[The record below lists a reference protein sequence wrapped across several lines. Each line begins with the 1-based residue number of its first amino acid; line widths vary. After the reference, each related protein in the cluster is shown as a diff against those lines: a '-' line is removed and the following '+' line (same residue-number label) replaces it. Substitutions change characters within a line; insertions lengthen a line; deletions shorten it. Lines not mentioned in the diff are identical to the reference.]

1 MRRVTSSE
9 ELQEILNPTRTER
22 TITLPD
28 GRVITVIEDRNILR
42 AKIEMEKRNVARF
55 LERAEQH
62 QMLVDAYQDVLDD
75 LEGGSA

>member
-9 ELQEILNPTRTER
+9 ELQDILNPKRTER

-28 GRVITVIEDRNILR
+28 GRVITVIEDRDILR
-42 AKIEMEKRNVARF
+42 AKIEMERRNVARF

>member
-28 GRVITVIEDRNILR
+28 GRVITVIEDRDILR

-55 LERAEQH
+55 LERAEHH

>member
-9 ELQEILNPTRTER
+9 ELQDILNPKRTER

-28 GRVITVIEDRNILR
+28 GRVITVIEDRDILR

>member
-9 ELQEILNPTRTER
+9 ELQDILNPKRTER
-22 TITLPD
+22 TVTLPD
-28 GRVITVIEDRNILR
+28 GRVITVIEDRDILR